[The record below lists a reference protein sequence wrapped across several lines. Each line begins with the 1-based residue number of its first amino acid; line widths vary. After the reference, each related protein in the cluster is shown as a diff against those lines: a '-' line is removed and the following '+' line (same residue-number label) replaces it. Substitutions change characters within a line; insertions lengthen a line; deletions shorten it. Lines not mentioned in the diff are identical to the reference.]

1 MTVTREFASL
11 KQAERFQNRLYNRYD
26 SVKLIRAPLFRECG
40 MYIWDVRRAVNKPT
54 GR

>member
-26 SVKLIRAPLFRECG
+26 SVKLIRAPIFGEAGVYSWEC
-40 MYIWDVRRAVNKPT
+40 RR
-54 GR
+54 